1 MKKSDYL
8 TSPLVRLGG
17 SNPPSLIQKSEL
29 IQIPT
34 KISVGENSNVNKA
47 LSPPHELK
55 WLYDIMS
62 DD

>member
-34 KISVGENSNVNKA
+34 KI
-47 LSPPHELK
+47 
-55 WLYDIMS
+55 LYDMVREKPPS
-62 DD
+62 AL